1 MSIYT
6 FVNSPNMILLTNLFA
21 INYFLLFF
29 WKVNRNIYQRRVAVP
44 VAVRLHDDDDNVIN
58 VKTRQFPT

>member
-1 MSIYT
+1 
-6 FVNSPNMILLTNLFA
+6 MILLTNLFA